1 MTLKYFMEE
10 IFIILLLI
18 LLNGVFAM
26 SEIAI
31 ISARKSSL
39 QADANKGSKAARTAL
54 KLAQDPDRFLSAVQ
68 VGITLIGILTGI
80 FSGNKIAAE
89 FSALLQRAG
98 MAASGASALAQTII
112 VILVMFLT
120 LIFGELVPKRIAMSA
135 SERVSKIV
143 AGPMKFISLIAAP
156 FVWLLAK
163 TTSLVTRILGIR
175 YQETKVTE
183 EEIKSIIQEG
193 TDEGEVSPVEQ
204 DLVER
209 VFALGD
215 LKVSTIMTH
224 RADIVWL
231 DLEMSEQEIRE
242 TIESN
247 IFEEYPVVED
257 DLDHVVG
264 VLSLKEYVLNMG
276 REGGIDLRK
285 MMKEPEYFHE
295 NMNVYT
301 VLEQMKQK
309 KISRAL
315 VCDEFGSCSG
325 IITLKDIM
333 EALVGNINDDHE
345 DPDIVARADNDG
357 WLVDGMCP
365 MYDFLRHFDI
375 EDSMEDFEYTTVAGL
390 ILDELD
396 HMPVPGEK
404 VSWRDFQFEVVDM
417 DGARIDKVIVKKESQ
432 DAGEAEF
439 DEKNAVNFR
448 ELPLLEDSW
457 NESVGKSS
465 HTKGRIQEG

>member
-54 KLAQDPDRFLSAVQ
+54 KLSQDPDRFLSAVQ

-432 DAGEAEF
+432 DAGEAEQSQ
-439 DEKNAVNFR
+439 
-448 ELPLLEDSW
+448 EDVQSA
-457 NESVGKSS
+457 GQIAAK
-465 HTKGRIQEG
+465 

>member
-1 MTLKYFMEE
+1 MEE

-39 QADANKGSKAARTAL
+39 QTDANKGSKAARTAL

-89 FSALLQRAG
+89 FSALLQKAG

-143 AGPMKFISLIAAP
+143 AGPMKFISMIAAP

-432 DAGEAEF
+432 DAGEAEQ
-439 DEKNAVNFR
+439 
-448 ELPLLEDSW
+448 S
-457 NESVGKSS
+457 
-465 HTKGRIQEG
+465 QEVQAAGQIAAK

>member
-1 MTLKYFMEE
+1 MEE

-89 FSALLQRAG
+89 FSALLQKAG

-143 AGPMKFISLIAAP
+143 AGPMKFISMIAAP

-432 DAGEAEF
+432 DAGEAEQ
-439 DEKNAVNFR
+439 N
-448 ELPLLEDSW
+448 
-457 NESVGKSS
+457 
-465 HTKGRIQEG
+465 QEVQAAGQIAAK

>member
-1 MTLKYFMEE
+1 MEE
-10 IFIILLLI
+10 IFIIILLI
-18 LLNGVFAM
+18 LLNGIFAM

-39 QADANKGSKAARTAL
+39 QTDANKGSKAARTAL
-54 KLAQDPDRFLSAVQ
+54 GLAQDPDRFLSAVQ

-89 FSALLQRAG
+89 FSAVLQSAG
-98 MAASGASALAQTII
+98 MSAAGASALAQTII

-120 LIFGELVPKRIAMSA
+120 LIFGELVPKRIAMRA
-135 SERVSKIV
+135 AEKVSKIV
-143 AGPMKFISLIAAP
+143 AGPMKFISVIAAP

-163 TTSLVTRILGIR
+163 TTSLVTKMLGIKC
-175 YQETKVTE
+175 QEAKVTE

-215 LKVSTIMTH
+215 LKVSTIMTL

-231 DLEMSEQEIRE
+231 SLDMTDEEIRE
-242 TIESN
+242 TISKN
-247 IFEEYPVVED
+247 LFEEYPVVED

-264 VLSLKEYVLNMG
+264 VLSLKEYVLNY
-276 REGGIDLRK
+276 RNEVLDLAK
-285 MMKEPEYFHE
+285 MMKAPEYFHE

-333 EALVGNINDDHE
+333 EALVGNINDDHQE
-345 DPDIVARADNDG
+345 PDIVARAGNDG

-365 MYDFLRHFDI
+365 MYDFLRHFDV
-375 EDSMEDFEYTTVAGL
+375 EESMEDFEYTTVAGL

-396 HMPVPGEK
+396 HMPVAGEK
-404 VSWRDFQFEVVDM
+404 VTWRDFQFEVVDM
-417 DGARIDKVIVKKESQ
+417 DGARIDKVIVKRITSLEPQSAPE
-432 DAGEAEF
+432 AG
-439 DEKNAVNFR
+439 
-448 ELPLLEDSW
+448 
-457 NESVGKSS
+457 
-465 HTKGRIQEG
+465 Q

>member
-1 MTLKYFMEE
+1 MEE

-89 FSALLQRAG
+89 FSALLQKAG

-143 AGPMKFISLIAAP
+143 AGPMKFISMIAAP

-390 ILDELD
+390 ILAELD
-396 HMPVPGEK
+396 QMLVPGEK

-417 DGARIDKVIVKKESQ
+417 DGARIDKVIVKKGSQ
-432 DAGEAEF
+432 DAGEAEQSQ
-439 DEKNAVNFR
+439 
-448 ELPLLEDSW
+448 EDVQSA
-457 NESVGKSS
+457 GQIAAK
-465 HTKGRIQEG
+465 

>member
-143 AGPMKFISLIAAP
+143 AGPMKFISMIAAP

-417 DGARIDKVIVKKESQ
+417 DGARIDKVIVKKGSQ
-432 DAGEAEF
+432 DAGEAEQSQ
-439 DEKNAVNFR
+439 
-448 ELPLLEDSW
+448 EDVQSA
-457 NESVGKSS
+457 GQIAAK
-465 HTKGRIQEG
+465 

>member
-1 MTLKYFMEE
+1 MEE
-10 IFIILLLI
+10 IFIIILLI

-26 SEIAI
+26 SELAV

-54 KLAQDPDRFLSAVQ
+54 KLSQDPDRFLSAVQ

-89 FSALLQRAG
+89 FSALLQNAG
-98 MAASGASALAQTII
+98 MPAAGASALAQTII
-112 VILVMFLT
+112 VVLVMFLT
-120 LIFGELVPKRIAMSA
+120 LIFGELVPKRMAMSA
-135 SERVSKIV
+135 PEKVSKIV
-143 AGPMKFISLIAAP
+143 AGPMKFISLVAAP

-163 TTSLVTRILGIR
+163 TTSLVVRILGIK

-215 LKVSTIMTH
+215 LKVSTIMTL

-231 DLEMSEQEIRE
+231 STGMSEKEIRE
-242 TIESN
+242 TIEGA

-264 VLSLKEYVLNMG
+264 VLSLKEYVLNIG
-276 REGGIDLRK
+276 SPEAFDLRK
-285 MMKEPEYFHE
+285 MMKEPVYFHE

-301 VLEQMKQK
+301 VLEQMKEK

-345 DPDIVARADNDG
+345 EPDIVARGDNDG

-365 MYDFLRHFDI
+365 MYDFLRHFDV

-396 HMPVPGEK
+396 HMPVAGEK
-404 VSWRDFQFEVVDM
+404 VSWGDFQFEVVDM
-417 DGARIDKVIVKKESQ
+417 DGARIDKVIVKKTGQAGHDKEESADRQ
-432 DAGEAEF
+432 SD
-439 DEKNAVNFR
+439 D
-448 ELPLLEDSW
+448 
-457 NESVGKSS
+457 KS
-465 HTKGRIQEG
+465 

>member
-1 MTLKYFMEE
+1 MEE
-10 IFIILLLI
+10 IFIIILLI

-54 KLAQDPDRFLSAVQ
+54 NLAQDPDRFLSAVQ

-89 FSALLQRAG
+89 FSSLLQSAG
-98 MAASGASALAQTII
+98 MSASGASALAQTII

-135 SERVSKIV
+135 SEKVSKIV
-143 AGPMKFISLIAAP
+143 AGPMKFISVIAAP

-163 TTSLVTRILGIR
+163 TTSLITRMLGIR

-215 LKVSTIMTH
+215 LKVSTIMTL

-231 DLEMSEQEIRE
+231 DLEMTEQEVRE
-242 TIESN
+242 TIEAN

-264 VLSLKEYVLNMG
+264 VLSLKEYVLNIG
-276 REGGIDLRK
+276 KEGGIDIRK
-285 MMKEPEYFHE
+285 MMKKPVYFHE

-345 DPDIVARADNDG
+345 EPDIVAREGNDG

-365 MYDFLRHFDI
+365 MYDFLRHFNI

-396 HMPVPGEK
+396 HMPVAGEK
-404 VSWRDFQFEVVDM
+404 VTWGDFLFEVVDM
-417 DGARIDKVIVKKESQ
+417 DGARIDKVIVKKVVPEDGGHDDNAAAADTLSGTSDRTAAAPSRQ
-432 DAGEAEF
+432 DR
-439 DEKNAVNFR
+439 N
-448 ELPLLEDSW
+448 
-457 NESVGKSS
+457 
-465 HTKGRIQEG
+465 

>member
-1 MTLKYFMEE
+1 MEE
-10 IFIILLLI
+10 LFIILFLI

-39 QADANKGSKAARTAL
+39 QTDANKGSKAAKTAL
-54 KLAQDPDRFLSAVQ
+54 NLAQDPDRFLSAVQ

-89 FSALLQRAG
+89 LSALLQNAG
-98 MAASGASALAQTII
+98 MAASGASALAKAII

-120 LIFGELVPKRIAMSA
+120 LIFGELVPKRIAMSSA
-135 SERVSKIV
+135 EKVSKIV
-143 AGPMKFISLIAAP
+143 ARPMKFISVVAAP
-156 FVWLLAK
+156 FVWLLAR
-163 TTSLVTRILGIR
+163 TTSLIVKMLGIK
-175 YQETKVTE
+175 YQEAKVTE

-215 LKVSTIMTH
+215 LKVSTIMTL

-231 DLEMSEQEIRE
+231 SLEMTGNEIRE
-242 TIESN
+242 TIEGN

-264 VLSLKEYVLNMG
+264 VLSLKDYVLNIG
-276 REGGIDLRK
+276 KDGDLDLKK
-285 MMKEPEYFHE
+285 MMKEPVYFHE

-301 VLEQMKQK
+301 VLEQMKEK

-345 DPDIVARADNDG
+345 EPDIVARGGNDG

-396 HMPVPGEK
+396 HMPVAGEK
-404 VSWRDFQFEVVDM
+404 VNWGEFQFEVVDM
-417 DGARIDKVIVKKESQ
+417 DGARIDKVIVKKTGSAAAEESEDDGQ
-432 DAGEAEF
+432 D
-439 DEKNAVNFR
+439 
-448 ELPLLEDSW
+448 
-457 NESVGKSS
+457 
-465 HTKGRIQEG
+465 

>member
-1 MTLKYFMEE
+1 MEE
-10 IFIILLLI
+10 IFIIILLI

-54 KLAQDPDRFLSAVQ
+54 NLAQDPDRFLSAVQ

-89 FSALLQRAG
+89 FSAVLQKAG
-98 MAASGASALAQTII
+98 MAAAGASALAQTII

-135 SERVSKIV
+135 SEKVSKIV

-215 LKVSTIMTH
+215 LKVSTIMTL

-264 VLSLKEYVLNMG
+264 VLSLKEYVLNIG
-276 REGGIDLRK
+276 KEGGLDLKK

-301 VLEQMKQK
+301 VLEQRKQK

-345 DPDIVARADNDG
+345 EPDIVARKDNDG

-375 EDSMEDFEYTTVAGL
+375 DDSMEDFEYTTVAGL

-396 HMPVPGEK
+396 HMPVPGET
-404 VSWRDFQFEVVDM
+404 VSWRNFRFEVVDM
-417 DGARIDKVIVKKESQ
+417 DGARIDKVIVKMDTQ
-432 DAGEAEF
+432 DGGEAEQ
-439 DEKNAVNFR
+439 NQAGQIT
-448 ELPLLEDSW
+448 P
-457 NESVGKSS
+457 GQPAA
-465 HTKGRIQEG
+465 TK

>member
-1 MTLKYFMEE
+1 MEE
-10 IFIILLLI
+10 IFIIILLI
-18 LLNGVFAM
+18 LLNGIFAM
-26 SEIAI
+26 SEIAV

-39 QADANKGSKAARTAL
+39 QADANKGSKAAKTAL

-80 FSGNKIAAE
+80 FSGNKIAAA
-89 FSALLQRAG
+89 FSALLQNAG
-98 MAASGASALAQTII
+98 MAASAASALAQTII

-135 SERVSKIV
+135 SEKVSKIV
-143 AGPMKFISLIAAP
+143 AGPMKFISIIAAP

-163 TTSLVTRILGIR
+163 TTSLITRMLGIK

-193 TDEGEVSPVEQ
+193 TDEGEVSQVEQ

-215 LKVSTIMTH
+215 LKVSTIMTL

-231 DLEMSEQEIRE
+231 DLEMSEQEIRN

-264 VLSLKEYVLNMG
+264 VLSLKEYVLNVG
-276 REGGIDLRK
+276 KKEGLDLRK
-285 MMKEPEYFHE
+285 MMKAPVYFHE

-309 KISRAL
+309 KIGRAL

-345 DPDIVARADNDG
+345 EPDIVAREGNDG
-357 WLVDGMCP
+357 WIVDGMCP
-365 MYDFLRHFDI
+365 MYDFLRHFDV

-396 HMPVPGEK
+396 HIPEAGEK
-404 VSWRDFQFEVVDM
+404 VSWGDFLFEVVDM
-417 DGARIDKVIVKKESQ
+417 DGPRIDKVIVKKKAPEKSGPADSGDQ
-432 DAGEAEF
+432 SAEETAGTEA
-439 DEKNAVNFR
+439 
-448 ELPLLEDSW
+448 
-457 NESVGKSS
+457 
-465 HTKGRIQEG
+465 

>member
-1 MTLKYFMEE
+1 MEE

-143 AGPMKFISLIAAP
+143 AGPMKFISMIAAP

-417 DGARIDKVIVKKESQ
+417 DGARIDKVIVKKGSQ
-432 DAGEAEF
+432 DAGEAEQSQ
-439 DEKNAVNFR
+439 
-448 ELPLLEDSW
+448 EDVQSA
-457 NESVGKSS
+457 GQIAAK
-465 HTKGRIQEG
+465 

>member
-1 MTLKYFMEE
+1 MEE

-112 VILVMFLT
+112 VIL
-120 LIFGELVPKRIAMSA
+120 
-135 SERVSKIV
+135 
-143 AGPMKFISLIAAP
+143 
-156 FVWLLAK
+156 VWLLAK

-432 DAGEAEF
+432 DAGEAEQ
-439 DEKNAVNFR
+439 N
-448 ELPLLEDSW
+448 
-457 NESVGKSS
+457 
-465 HTKGRIQEG
+465 QEVQAAGQIAAK

>member
-1 MTLKYFMEE
+1 MEE
-10 IFIILLLI
+10 IFIIILLI

-39 QADANKGSKAARTAL
+39 QSDANKGSKAARTAL
-54 KLAQDPDRFLSAVQ
+54 KLANDPDRFLSAVQ

-89 FSALLQRAG
+89 VAAILQRAG
-98 MAASGASALAQTII
+98 MAEAGASALAQAII
-112 VILVMFLT
+112 VLLVMFLT

-135 SERVSKIV
+135 SEKVSKIV
-143 AGPMKFISLIAAP
+143 AGPMKFISIIAAP

-163 TTSLVTRILGIR
+163 TTSLVVKILGIK

-215 LKVSTIMTH
+215 LKVSTIMTL

-231 DLEMSEQEIRE
+231 STDMTDKEIRE
-242 TIESN
+242 TIEGN

-264 VLSLKEYVLNMG
+264 VLSLKDYVLSLG
-276 REGGIDLRK
+276 KDGTLDIRK
-285 MMKEPEYFHE
+285 MMKAPEYFHE

-301 VLEQMKQK
+301 VLEQMKEK

-345 DPDIVARADNDG
+345 EPDIVARGGDDG

-396 HMPVPGEK
+396 HMPVAGEK
-404 VSWRDFQFEVVDM
+404 VTWGNFQFEVVDM
-417 DGARIDKVIVKKESQ
+417 DGARIDKVIVKKLEPDSDIGVQ
-432 DAGEAEF
+432 SDDGAE
-439 DEKNAVNFR
+439 
-448 ELPLLEDSW
+448 
-457 NESVGKSS
+457 
-465 HTKGRIQEG
+465 